1 MLLYGLKFVAVI
13 IISKLI
19 MPSNIKLFA
28 VYCSLLP
35 CLLLPHSALATETEM
50 TFCHTVLSP
59 QTGDWRQLN
68 DQCDIGSGLWGKKP
82 KPTEGSFWVQCN
94 YSRSLPGKAFTEKV
108 NTLFTNKTY
117 LIKDNNHFRC
127 LAGPYS
133 TYTQALQAKKRFSDL
148 LNITTFIRQTANKI
162 NIPDKE
168 QQSLPAAKLSEKSNN
183 KGDSA
188 QVSTL
193 IENRVILN
201 SIIYSFTFNGLK
213 YHQPRNINSTKTMP
227 PMFISEK
234 DNYWSRVNLSSAE
247 SWCKRFGLRLPYFE
261 ELERLQTHGQHL
273 VLRYQWPTQVN
284 YWSRS
289 VNPLS
294 GEIKTI
300 NLRNG
305 KYDEYRPPALLY
317 TTCVSD

>member
-1 MLLYGLKFVAVI
+1 
-13 IISKLI
+13 
-19 MPSNIKLFA
+19 
-28 VYCSLLP
+28 
-35 CLLLPHSALATETEM
+35 M
-50 TFCHTVLSP
+50 TFCHTVSSP

-82 KPTEGSFWVQCN
+82 KPKEGSFWVQCN

-108 NTLFTNKTY
+108 NTLFSNKAY
-117 LIKDNNHFRC
+117 LIKENDKFRC
-127 LAGPYS
+127 LVGPYPAH
-133 TYTQALQAKKRFSDL
+133 TQALKAKERFSDE
-148 LNITTFIRQTANKI
+148 LNISTFIRQTTNKI
-162 NIPDKE
+162 NILNKK
-168 QQSLPAAKLSEKSNN
+168 QQSLPAAKPSKN
-183 KGDSA
+183 KAENA
-188 QVSTL
+188 QLTTL

-227 PMFISEK
+227 PMFINEK
-234 DNYWSRVNLSSAE
+234 DNYWSRVNISSAE

-261 ELERLQTHGQHL
+261 ELERLQSYGQHL
-273 VLRYQWPTQVN
+273 LLRYQWPTQVN
-284 YWSRS
+284 YWSSS

-294 GEIKTI
+294 GEIKTL